1 MSIEYFTPL
10 TGTLGGFLIGG
21 SAAILLLFNGD
32 ILGASGIVSTTVLDP
47 VKAFTDPCMT
57 WKLAFLSSF
66 LLFSNLVLGTY
77 LEGDER
83 FGKNASIPVPS
94 IIGYVLAGGLVGFG
108 TRLGNGCTTG
118 HGVCGMARLSI
129 RSIAAVCT
137 FMITGIATAVLT
149 APDNHVTRDFTEFL
163 RTSDVPKQPMQWLGS
178 IISMFIVLPT
188 ILAIF
193 RLFAMKE
200 ESKKTAPTSQPKSI
214 NPSEDKTTQSEDD
227 YACDPNVDL
236 SDDRHKIIPAATG
249 GLVFALGLA
258 VSGMVYQG
266 KVLGFLNL
274 YLLSNGTYD
283 PTLLLVMGGA
293 CIVSFV
299 AYQFVRGWGI
309 LSHSWIRT
317 CPLAAKKFSVP
328 SSTMIDTQLLL
339 GAVCFGAGWGL
350 AGICPGP
357 AIYLAA
363 IGTPSVISYW
373 WPAFLIGSFI
383 ALKVKERS

>member
-1 MSIEYFTPL
+1 
-10 TGTLGGFLIGG
+10 
-21 SAAILLLFNGD
+21 
-32 ILGASGIVSTTVLDP
+32 
-47 VKAFTDPCMT
+47 MT

-66 LLFSNLVLGTY
+66 LLFSNLVLGAY

-83 FGKNASIPVPS
+83 FGKDVSIPIPS

-108 TRLGNGCTTG
+108 TRLSNGCTTG
-118 HGVCGMARLSI
+118 HGVCGMARLSV
-129 RSIAAVCT
+129 RSVAAVCT
-137 FMITGIATAVLT
+137 FMITGIGTAVLT
-149 APDNHVTRDFTEFL
+149 APDNHVTRNFTEFL
-163 RTSDVPKQPMQWLGS
+163 RTDDVPQQPMQWLGS
-178 IISMFIVLPT
+178 IISMVIVLPT

-193 RLFAMKE
+193 RLVAMKE
-200 ESKKTAPTSQPKSI
+200 EIKKTSSISQTKSI
-214 NPSEDKTTQSEDD
+214 NPSKDKTTQSEDD
-227 YACDPNVDL
+227 YACNPDVDL
-236 SDDRHKIIPAATG
+236 RDDRHKIIPAATG

-293 CIVSFV
+293 CLVSFL
-299 AYQFVRGWGI
+299 AYQFVSGWGV
-309 LSHSWIRT
+309 LSHPYWTRT
-317 CPLAAKKFSVP
+317 CPLTAKKFSVP
-328 SSTMIDTQLLL
+328 SSTVIDAPLFL
-339 GAVCFGAGWGL
+339 GAACFGAGWGL

-373 WPAFLIGSFI
+373 WPAFLVGSLI
-383 ALKVKERS
+383 AHKLKERS